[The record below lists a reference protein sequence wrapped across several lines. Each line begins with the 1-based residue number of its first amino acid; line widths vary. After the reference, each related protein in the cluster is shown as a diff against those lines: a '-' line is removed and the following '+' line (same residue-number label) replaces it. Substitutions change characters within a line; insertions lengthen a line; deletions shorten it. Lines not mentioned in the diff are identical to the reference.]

1 MELLTN
7 NIQTRDTLF
16 QSDLQIT
23 LEDDFNVADTKPDME
38 QLIKTK
44 GNIEP
49 DKTKK
54 TDGIRNREK
63 PKKLAEYRNQLN
75 REN

>member
-38 QLIKTK
+38 QLIKTMEMLK
-44 GNIEP
+44 
-49 DKTKK
+49 
-54 TDGIRNREK
+54 
-63 PKKLAEYRNQLN
+63 
-75 REN
+75 